1 MRRSFK
7 EKGKKFLH
15 KISGDT
21 NSSSASNSTSA
32 VGESSTSTLNTTEC
46 NATVSQLDFH
56 YNENQV
62 GGL

>member
-21 NSSSASNSTSA
+21 SSSASSTSTA

-46 NATVSQLDFH
+46 NFKKKFQKIIP
-56 YNENQV
+56 
-62 GGL
+62 